1 MKTAAKILLA
11 PIWLLTTML
20 RLACRLAAA
29 SGIYV
34 LTIGGGLLLV
44 YDLLLVIMR
53 MSSKEL
59 RLQLLTIAG
68 AILVIPFVAAILESL
83 MEKAAYTIKEFIES

>member
-1 MKTAAKILLA
+1 M
-11 PIWLLTTML
+11 
-20 RLACRLAAA
+20 
-29 SGIYV
+29 
-34 LTIGGGLLLV
+34 